1 MFTVQDGWVGFK
13 TVMLKK
19 RLSAADF
26 FNGYLHQSVLKKS
39 QSQSNLRFQSYREKS
54 EQNTASLLRNKTHH

>member
-1 MFTVQDGWVGFK
+1 MFSFQDGWVGFK

-39 QSQSNLRFQSYREKS
+39 QTQNNCQFQSYREKTGQS
-54 EQNTASLLRNKTHH
+54 STPLLQNKTSR

>member
-1 MFTVQDGWVGFK
+1 MFAFQDGWVGFK

-39 QSQSNLRFQSYREKS
+39 QSQNICRFLSYREKAG
-54 EQNTASLLRNKTHH
+54 QNSTSLLRNKTSR